1 LTEEESVFQ
10 YVVKRLLQA
19 LPLMI
24 GVSMIGFAMMHL
36 APGGPLAVYTLNPT
50 ITAQDIERIKH
61 VFGLDQPIYIQY
73 LKWAYGMFT
82 GNWGYTF
89 FGGRPVLNV
98 IMERVPATILLMG
111 SGMSIA
117 IIIGLLIG
125 ILGAVRRYSVF
136 DYLATTG
143 AMVTLS
149 FPTFWF
155 GLMTIFIFSVKLGWL
170 PSGGMYTLGGDEGIL
185 DQLRHLIL
193 PSMVLGLVLCAQW
206 SRYTR
211 SSFLE
216 VIHQDYI
223 RTARSKGLSGGR
235 ILLRHAFPNAMAPL
249 IALAGVQL
257 PWLFSGAL
265 ITETIFGWPGMGRLF
280 VDSLTMKEYPVLMGM
295 IMVTAIAVI
304 LGNLLADVFNAIID
318 PRIRLN

>member
-1 LTEEESVFQ
+1 VIQFI
-10 YVVKRLLQA
+10 VKRLLQA
-19 LPLMI
+19 IPLLI
-24 GVSMIGFAMMHL
+24 GVSIIGFAMMHL

-73 LKWAYGMFT
+73 MKWAAGMFT
-82 GNWGYTF
+82 GNWGNTF
-89 FGGRPVLNV
+89 FGGRPVLDV
-98 IMERVPATILLMG
+98 ILERMPATFLLMG
-111 SGMSIA
+111 SGMSVA
-117 IIIGLLIG
+117 IIIGMLIG

-143 AMVTLS
+143 AMVALS

-155 GLMTIFIFSVKLGWL
+155 GLMTIFIFSLKLGWL
-170 PSGGMYTLGGDEGIL
+170 PSGGMFTLGGDEDIL
-185 DQLRHLIL
+185 DLIRHLIL
-193 PSMVLGLVLCAQW
+193 PTVVLALVLVAQW

-223 RTARSKGLSGGR
+223 RTARSKGLSGSR
-235 ILLRHAFPNAMAPL
+235 VLFRHAFPNAVSPL

-265 ITETIFGWPGMGRLF
+265 VTETIFGWPGMGRLF

-295 IMVTAIAVI
+295 IMVTAAAVI
-304 LGNLLADVFNAIID
+304 IGNLLADVINAIID
-318 PRIRLN
+318 PRIRLE

>member
-1 LTEEESVFQ
+1 MFQ
-10 YVVKRLLQA
+10 YIINRLMQA
-19 LPLMI
+19 IPLLI
-24 GVSMIGFAMMHL
+24 GVSIIAFAMMHL

-61 VFGLDQPIYIQY
+61 VFGLDQPIYVQY
-73 LKWAYGMFT
+73 LKWAYGMFS

-98 IMERVPATILLMG
+98 ILERLPATFLLMG
-111 SGMSIA
+111 SGLSLA
-117 IIIGLLIG
+117 ILIGMLIG
-125 ILGAVRRYSVF
+125 ILGAVKRYSIF

-143 AMVTLS
+143 AMIALS

-155 GLMTIFIFSVKLGWL
+155 GLMTIFIFSLKLGWL
-170 PSGGMYTLGGDEGIL
+170 PSGGMFTLGEEENML
-185 DQLRHLIL
+185 DLLTHLIL
-193 PSMVLGLVLCAQW
+193 PTMVLALVLVAQW

-223 RTARSKGLSGGR
+223 RTAKSKGLAGHR
-235 ILLRHAFPNAMAPL
+235 ILFRHAFPNAVSPL
-249 IALAGVQL
+249 IALVGVQL

-265 ITETIFGWPGMGRLF
+265 VTETIFGWPGMGRLF

-295 IMVTAIAVI
+295 VMITAMAVI
-304 LGNLLADVFNAIID
+304 IGNLLADVVNAIID

>member
-1 LTEEESVFQ
+1 MFQ
-10 YVVKRLLQA
+10 FIIKRLLQA
-19 LPLMI
+19 IPLLI
-24 GVSMIGFAMMHL
+24 GVSVIGFAMMHL

-73 LKWAYGMFT
+73 LKWATGMFT
-82 GNWGYTF
+82 GNWGNTF
-89 FGGRPVLNV
+89 FGGRPVLDV
-98 IMERVPATILLMG
+98 ILERIPATFLLMG
-111 SGMSIA
+111 SGMSLA
-117 IIIGLLIG
+117 IVIGMLIG

-143 AMVTLS
+143 AMVALS

-155 GLMTIFIFSVKLGWL
+155 GLMAIFVFALKLGLL
-170 PSGGMYTLGGDEGIL
+170 PSGGMYTLGGEEGVL
-185 DQLRHLIL
+185 DLLRHLIL
-193 PSMVLGLVLCAQW
+193 PTVVLALVLVAQW

-223 RTARSKGLSGGR
+223 RTAKSKGLSDFR
-235 ILLRHAFPNAMAPL
+235 VLFRHAFPNAVAPL
-249 IALAGVQL
+249 IALAGIQL

-265 ITETIFGWPGMGRLF
+265 VTETIFGWPGIGRLF

-295 IMVTAIAVI
+295 VMLTAAAVI
-304 LGNLLADVFNAIID
+304 IGNLLADVINALID
-318 PRIRLN
+318 PRIRLE